1 MVGFPLMFKMRMSRA
16 RRLCRVVKVL
26 PETKQVIRSSHDERD
41 NIKIRRLVV
50 PTQCSGGVASG
61 LADKSAIRIGI
72 VHAEVSNNKAELE
85 LPRIGNHTQVQG
97 LA

>member
-50 PTQCSGGVASG
+50 PMQCPCGIASG
-61 LADKSAIRIGI
+61 LADKGANSVGI
-72 VHAEVSNNKAELE
+72 VHAEVSNNQAELE
-85 LPRIGNHTQVQG
+85 LLRIGNHTQVQG